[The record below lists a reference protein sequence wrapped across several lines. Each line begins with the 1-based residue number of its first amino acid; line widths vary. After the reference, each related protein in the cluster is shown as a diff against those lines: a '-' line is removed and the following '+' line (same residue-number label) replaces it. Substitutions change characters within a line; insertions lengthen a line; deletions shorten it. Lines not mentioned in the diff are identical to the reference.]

1 MAETKTDDL
10 GLRVVELDVYRK
22 SVVSSLD
29 RQVNGAKAQYVP
41 LARMS
46 KYGYPEIGEP
56 LFVGYEQHDIDLALP
71 SGKSRG
77 VVFEPNDSTRQF
89 KATFVEIPSGLY
101 RTYDSVGETSAK
113 DNLRNFVMYAI
124 PDGFERLVAPR
135 PKIYNAHGKRVL

>member
-10 GLRVVELDVYRK
+10 GLRVAELDEYRNG
-22 SVVSSLD
+22 VVSSLD
-29 RQVNGAKAQYVP
+29 RQVNGAKAQYTP
-41 LARMS
+41 PTRMS

-56 LFVGYEQHDIDLALP
+56 LFVSYDQHDIDLALP

-77 VVFEPNDSTRQF
+77 LVFEPNDSTRQF

-101 RTYDSVGETSAK
+101 KTYDSIGETSAK

-124 PDGFERLVAPR
+124 PDGLERLVAPR
-135 PKIYNAHGKRVL
+135 PKIYNAHGRRVL